1 MSNSNKKNTPQIVTI
16 VLLIILIVAPVIWI
30 VVFKT
35 GKHFTQKLPILFETS
50 VDANGDTI
58 YHTIEDFEFTN
69 QLGQKINN
77 ASIKGKIVLV
87 NFFFATCAEVC
98 PEMNR
103 NLQQVYQEF
112 LKDYDVVFLSHT
124 VDPEHDSV
132 PVLLEYSKRFGAEA
146 PKWNFLTGPKNRIYD
161 IAENSYKLLASEDRE
176 NNSFFHSESIVLVD
190 KEGRIRGIFP
200 GRRGMAKDGIP
211 AIIDAVRAL
220 EYEYNQAKK

>member
-1 MSNSNKKNTPQIVTI
+1 MTESKKRNTPLLLTITLIV
-16 VLLIILIVAPVIWI
+16 ILIGAPIAWI

-35 GKHFTQKLPILFETS
+35 GKHLTQKLPILFETS

-69 QLGQKINN
+69 QLGQKI
-77 ASIKGKIVLV
+77 SKESVKGKILLV
-87 NFFFATCAEVC
+87 NFFFATCHDVC

-103 NLQQVYQEF
+103 NLQQVYLEF
-112 LKDYDVVFLSHT
+112 VNDDNVVFLSHT

-146 PKWNFLTGPKNRIYD
+146 PKWNFLTGPKEKIYD
-161 IAENSYKLLASEDRE
+161 MAEESYKLLANEDRE
-176 NNSFFHSESIVLVD
+176 NNTFFHSESIVLVD
-190 KEGRIRGIFP
+190 KEGRVRGIFP

-211 AIIDAVRAL
+211 AIKDAVRAL
-220 EYEYNQAKK
+220 EYEYSQQSK